1 MATIAADAVRQLRER
16 TGAGMMD
23 CKRAL
28 EYANGDME
36 AATEQLRKQGLA
48 SAARK
53 SGRTAAEGVVEAYV
67 HAGGRIGVLIEVN
80 CETDFVAHTD
90 DFRQLCHDLALQ
102 VAASSPLYVSKDQV
116 PHEVT
121 AHEADILRAQAL
133 ASNKSATVV
142 EKMVEGRLAKFYEE
156 TCLLEQPFIRT
167 PELKVGARVAE
178 TVAKTGENIQVRRF
192 VRYEVAEG
200 PSPTEG
206 RQE

>member
-1 MATIAADAVRQLRER
+1 MATITADAVRQLRER

-28 EYANGDME
+28 EHTNGDME
-36 AATEQLRKQGLA
+36 AASEHLRKQGLA

-53 SGRTAAEGVVEAYV
+53 SGRLAAQGAVEAYV

-102 VAASSPLYVSKDQV
+102 VAASSPLYVSRDEV
-116 PHEVT
+116 PAEVV
-121 AHEADILRAQAL
+121 AREADILRTQAESSGKP
-133 ASNKSATVV
+133 AAVV

-156 TCLLEQPFIRT
+156 SCLLEQPFIRT
-167 PELKVGARVAE
+167 PELTVSDRLAE

-192 VRYEVAEG
+192 TRYEVAEG
-200 PSPTEG
+200 LATASPQG
-206 RQE
+206 